1 VHGLGTMVQI
11 KIMGELL
18 LVFTI
23 MWFDIY
29 CMSFLRL
36 LSKKYK
42 IMSGKKKEFEDL
54 DDFLVSFRFYFVIV
68 EESSYIFTV

>member
-1 VHGLGTMVQI
+1 
-11 KIMGELL
+11 MGELL

-23 MWFDIY
+23 LWFDIY

-36 LSKKYK
+36 LLKKYK
-42 IMSGKKKEFEDL
+42 IMSEKKKEFEDL
-54 DDFLVSFRFYFVIV
+54 DDFLVSFRFYFIIV